1 MVVPTVITWGQI
13 KAKLYVWLSLQSFTW
28 GKIKA
33 KLYVWLSLQSF
44 TWGKI
49 KAKLYAWLS
58 LQLLPVVNLK
68 LCCMHGCPYSRYLR

>member
-1 MVVPTVITWGQI
+1 MVVRTVFTLAKI
-13 KAKLYVWLSLQSFTW
+13 KAKLYAWLSLIVTW

-33 KLYVWLSLQSF
+33 KLYAWLFLVF

-58 LQLLPVVNLK
+58 LQSLPEVKLK
-68 LCCMHGCPYSRYLR
+68 LSCMYGYP